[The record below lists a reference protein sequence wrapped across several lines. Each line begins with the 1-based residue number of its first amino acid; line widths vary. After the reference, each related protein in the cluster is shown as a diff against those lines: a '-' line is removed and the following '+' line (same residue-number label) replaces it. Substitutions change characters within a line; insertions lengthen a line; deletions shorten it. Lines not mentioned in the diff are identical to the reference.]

1 VPSPLSLWRPAH
13 SSICVICRFFPQ
25 MFVFR
30 VPHPATQGGL
40 VLLHHIHQE
49 VAALVQQQQRQLE
62 ELGVLQQHP
71 IVELLK

>member
-1 VPSPLSLWRPAH
+1 
-13 SSICVICRFFPQ
+13 